1 MSIDKKV
8 DFMRVWRMKHT
19 DMAQPAMLIYDYL
32 NVAGERNKNEG
43 TYLDMSDQINKV
55 MTVAKELKYHSCY
68 SYANKPLWR
77 CPKQKQQLWCFS
89 VDWRLF

>member
-32 NVAGERNKNEG
+32 NVAGRNKNEG
-43 TYLDMSDQINKV
+43 THLDMSDQINKV
-55 MTVAKELKYHSCY
+55 MTVAKELNIIVVTAMQTNHSGDVR
-68 SYANKPLWR
+68 NR
-77 CPKQKQQLWCFS
+77 NNNWCFS